1 MRASCT
7 PIRRTGPKNEPS
19 PNHESGAHVN
29 QIETLASGLCF
40 GEGPRWH
47 NGTLWFSDMHDLAV
61 KTVDM
66 DGKVERKVEVP
77 GQPSGLGWLPDG
89 TLLVVSMTD
98 RKVLRL
104 EYDRLVEHADLS
116 GIAAFH
122 CNDMVVDADGRAYV
136 GNFGFDLH
144 RAERTGDWSIIAS
157 ATMAIVERDGRVRS
171 AAADL
176 EFPNGTI
183 ITPDGAT
190 LIVAESMG
198 RRLTAFDRASDGSL
212 SNRRVWADLGSRLP
226 DGICMDAEGAVWVSN
241 AGAPECLRVAE
252 GGQVL
257 EVIDTGDPC
266 FACMLGGPNG
276 TTLFMLTSA
285 VSDPE
290 SCIAQASARIQITT
304 VSSGRAGFP

>member
-1 MRASCT
+1 M
-7 PIRRTGPKNEPS
+7 
-19 PNHESGAHVN
+19 N

-61 KTVDM
+61 KTVDL
-66 DGKVERKVEVP
+66 DGHVERKVEVP

-98 RKVLRL
+98 RRVLRF
-104 EYDRLVEHADLS
+104 EHDRLVVHAELGD
-116 GIAAFH
+116 IATFH
-122 CNDMVVDADGRAYV
+122 CNDMVVDAEGRAYV

-144 RAERTGDWSIIAS
+144 QAENTGDWSIAAP
-157 ATMAIVERDGRVRS
+157 ATLAMVDRDGRVS
-171 AAADL
+171 AAAGDL
-176 EFPNGTI
+176 SFPNGTV

-198 RRLTAFDRASDGSL
+198 RKLTAFDRAADGTL
-212 SNRRVWADLGSRLP
+212 SNRRVWAELGDRLP
-226 DGICMDAEGAVWVSN
+226 DGICLDADGAVWVAN
-241 AGAPECLRVAE
+241 AGGPECLRVAE

-257 EVIDTGDPC
+257 EVIATGDPC
-266 FACMLGGPNG
+266 FACMLGGPHG

-285 VSDPE
+285 ASQPE
-290 SCIAQASARIQITT
+290 KCRAERSGRIQITT
-304 VSSGRAGFP
+304 VSSPRAGLP